1 MKWHEVVVEIM
12 KLVGLIVLLATF
24 VLLLIP

>member
-1 MKWHEVVVEIM
+1 MKWHEVVIEIM
-12 KLVGLIVLLATF
+12 KLVGLIALLAAF

>member
-12 KLVGLIVLLATF
+12 KLVGLIALLAAF